1 MNSELVL
8 CLIIFYLLF
17 MNRKEFFGCGKC
29 GTSQPHTEDDDHI
42 HCSESKP
49 CPETMSCNS
58 DGICSEQVIENFSSL
73 K

>member
-8 CLIIFYLLF
+8 YLIIFYLLF

-42 HCSESKP
+42 HSVSLNLVQKL
-49 CPETMSCNS
+49 CP
-58 DGICSEQVIENFSSL
+58 VILMVYVLNREL
-73 K
+73 KIFLH